1 MITLHHLENSRSQ
14 RIAWALEALELDYQ
28 IRHYQRVPETNEAPE
43 ELKAIHPLGKAP
55 ILEDDGVIIAESGA
69 ILEYLVERYGHN
81 TELKPLSETELRDYR
96 YWLHFAEGSLM
107 PLLVTRLLFDK
118 IPTQPMPFFVRPIA
132 KGIAKAVKSGFI
144 APRLT
149 PMLTMMETHLNK
161 QQWFAGEHFTIADI
175 QMSFP
180 VLAILQTDGLESYPQ
195 LSDWL
200 KEVRQLPSYQIAA
213 SKVGEFRLF

>member
-55 ILEDDGVIIAESGA
+55 VLEDDGVIIAESAA

-81 TELKPLSETELRDYR
+81 STLKPLSDVDLRDYR

-107 PLLVTRLLFDK
+107 PLLVMQLLFDK

-132 KGIAKAVKSGFI
+132 KGIGNAVKAGFI
-144 APRLT
+144 QPRLA
-149 PMLTMMETHLNK
+149 PMVALMEQHLAK
-161 QQWFAGEHFTIADI
+161 QPWFAGQHFTIADI

-180 VLAILQTDGLESYPQ
+180 LLAMEQGKTLAKSPHIQAWLER
-195 LSDWL
+195 
-200 KEVRQLPSYQIAA
+200 VREQPSYQKAVA
-213 SKVGEFRLF
+213 KVGEYRAF